1 MNYTESILSV
11 NDNAIGIDPTSAH
24 PYNRSSMKKRN
35 HISRVENLLRRV
47 VEEPFNWM
55 GGSVLDPFQLATH
68 LSRFY
73 EGLADATAMPT
84 HFTVFVNP
92 DDYAA
97 METDR
102 PALER
107 QVADYVVLLTGRRGY
122 HVKEPPVVT
131 FEARKQEKSRSAHVV
146 AEHRETPPEPGTAV
160 YSLRAG
166 DATLEAIRAADAFLI
181 VQGRQHIPLDQP
193 IIRIGRRMD
202 NDIVLDSPAISRQ
215 HAQIRWRQ
223 RYFVLYDVSNRG
235 HTVVNGAPCQEHIL
249 RPGDVIALQDIFLVY
264 GEGRED
270 LLGMSSFSEQDEMD
284 TTLLKPEE

>member
-1 MNYTESILSV
+1 
-11 NDNAIGIDPTSAH
+11 
-24 PYNRSSMKKRN
+24 MKKRN

-55 GGSVLDPFQLATH
+55 GGGMLDPFQLATH

-73 EGLADATAMPT
+73 EGVADPDAVPT
-84 HFTVFVNP
+84 HFAIFVNP
-92 DDYAA
+92 DDYSGMAA
-97 METDR
+97 QLQT
-102 PALER
+102 LER
-107 QVADYVVLLTGRRGY
+107 QVAEYVVLLTARRGY
-122 HVKEPPVVT
+122 HVKEPPIIT
-131 FEARKQEKSRSAHVV
+131 FNSREQEKSRSAHIV
-146 AEHRETPPEPGTAV
+146 AEHREKTPEPGTAV
-160 YSLRAG
+160 YSFQAG
-166 DATLEAIRAADAFLI
+166 DATLEAIREADAFLI

-202 NDIVLDSPAISRQ
+202 NDIVLDLPSISRQ

-235 HTVVNGAPCQEHIL
+235 HTVVNGTPCQEHIL

-264 GEGRED
+264 GEGREG
-270 LLGMSSFSEQDEMD
+270 LLGTSSFSEQDEMD